1 MSLKRRSKVDA
12 SFSMSSMTDIVFLLL
27 VFFMIAS
34 TMIGPPSLKIT
45 LPQSSQGKSNKSIF
59 TIYINRQKSYS
70 YANGT
75 AEPVS
80 CNYNDLAPALQNTFP
95 ENKVVKGQPRPVVML
110 QAEKTV
116 PVEEVVKVMS
126 LARELNYTL
135 LLGTSN
141 VRK

>member
-12 SFSMSSMTDIVFLLL
+12 TFSMSSMTDIVFLLL

-59 TIYINRQKSYS
+59 TVYINKRMDYS
-70 YANGT
+70 YANGSAQPIT
-75 AEPVS
+75 CVFS
-80 CNYNDLAPALQNTFP
+80 DLQPALETTFP
-95 ENKVVKGQPRPVVML
+95 ENEYIKGQPRPVVML